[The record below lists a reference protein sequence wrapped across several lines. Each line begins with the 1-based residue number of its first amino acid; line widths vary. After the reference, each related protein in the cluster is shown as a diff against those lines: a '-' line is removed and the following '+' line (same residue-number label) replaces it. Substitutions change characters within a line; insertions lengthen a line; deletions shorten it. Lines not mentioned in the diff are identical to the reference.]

1 MSKKIKV
8 EDYGEFYGPG
18 RVYAKYDNGNP
29 HEEPKDNSF
38 DTITDALAW
47 LMRIVAEEALERN
60 AHVKQPFRTIVN
72 NISDL
77 PF

>member
-29 HEEPKDNSF
+29 QEEPKDNSF

-47 LMRIVAEEALERN
+47 LTRIVEAETTERN
-60 AHVKQPFRTIVN
+60 THVAQPFRDIVN
-72 NISDL
+72 NISEL